1 MTIPAFL
8 EVVEARTKLASILPC
23 LVGLGF
29 SLAYFHQ
36 VNGLN
41 SLLFFVA
48 LLCIDMATTAINNL
62 MDYQHAV
69 AADYQTNTNVIGRRH
84 LNPQTVLNLI
94 ITLLFVALVLGL
106 WLVWRT
112 QWVLFFIGGFCVLIG
127 IFYTSGPIPLN
138 RLPLGE
144 VFSGVTM
151 GFGIPFLMVFVN
163 VLPQSFV
170 AVTWQWPNLFISG
183 SWVALVTLILVC
195 VMPMGTIANVML
207 ANNLC
212 DLKEDEANHRTT
224 LPMYLTHAQALG
236 LYASLAYGGFVAI
249 LIAVG
254 FGLLRW
260 PALIVFLALPLVWRN
275 TTKFLALQSK
285 AKTFKTALLSLVA
298 ENIALIVALLL
309 DWGLSR

>member
-1 MTIPAFL
+1 MTISAFL

-48 LLCIDMATTAINNL
+48 LLAIDMATTAINNL
-62 MDYQHAV
+62 MDYHHAL
-69 AADYQTNTNVIGRRH
+69 AADYQTQTNVIGRRQ

-94 ITLLFVALVLGL
+94 IALLFGTLILGL
-106 WLVWRT
+106 ILVWRT

-170 AVTWQWPNLFISG
+170 DVTWQWPDLFVSG
-183 SWVALVTLILVC
+183 NWPALVTLILVC

-224 LPMYLTHAQALG
+224 LPMYLTHRQALG
-236 LYASLAYGGFVAI
+236 LYASLAFGGFVAI

-260 PALIVFLALPLVWRN
+260 PVLVVFAALPLVWRN
-275 TTKFLALQSK
+275 TQKFLALQDK
-285 AKTFKTALLSLVA
+285 AKTFKTALMSLVA
-298 ENIALIVALLL
+298 ANGALIVALLL

>member
-84 LNPQTVLNLI
+84 LKPQTVLNLI

-170 AVTWQWPNLFISG
+170 AVTWQWPNLFVSG
-183 SWVALVTLILVC
+183 SWVALVTLVLVC

-212 DLKEDEANHRTT
+212 DLKEDTANHRTT
-224 LPMYLTHAQALG
+224 LPMYLTHKQALG

-275 TTKFLALQSK
+275 TQKFLALQDK
-285 AKTFKTALLSLVA
+285 TKTFKTALLSLVA

>member
-8 EVVEARTKLASILPC
+8 EVVEAKTKLASILPC
-23 LVGLGF
+23 LIGLGF

-36 VNGLN
+36 LNGLN

-69 AADYQTNTNVIGRRH
+69 SDDYREHTNVLGRRQVA
-84 LNPQTVLNLI
+84 PKTVLNLI
-94 ITLLFVALVLGL
+94 VTLLFAALVIGL
-106 WLVWRT
+106 VLVWRT

-127 IFYTSGPIPLN
+127 IFYTSGPLPLN

-170 AVTWQWPNLFISG
+170 AVTWQWPNLFVSG

-224 LPMYLTHAQALG
+224 LPMYLTHGQAMW

-249 LIAVG
+249 LIAVAL
-254 FGLLRW
+254 GLLHW
-260 PALIVFLALPLVWRN
+260 PALLVFVALPLVWRN
-275 TTKFLALQSK
+275 TQQFLALQDK
-285 AKTFKTALLSLVA
+285 AKTFKTALLSLLA
-298 ENIALIVALLL
+298 ENIALILALLI

>member
-84 LNPQTVLNLI
+84 LKPQTVLNLI

-151 GFGIPFLMVFVN
+151 GLGIPFLMVFVN

-170 AVTWQWPNLFISG
+170 AVTWQWPNLFVSG
-183 SWVALVTLILVC
+183 SWVALITLILVC

-212 DLKEDEANHRTT
+212 DLKEDTANHRTT
-224 LPMYLTHAQALG
+224 LPMYLTHKQALG

-254 FGLLRW
+254 LGLLRW
-260 PALIVFLALPLVWRN
+260 PALIVVVALPLVWRN
-275 TTKFLALQSK
+275 TQKFLALQDK
-285 AKTFKTALLSLVA
+285 TKTFKTALLTLVA
-298 ENIALIVALLL
+298 ENIALIVALML